1 MIKGLY
7 SAYSALEAAWKFQD
21 VLANNI
27 SNANTIGYK
36 RETVVHESFSDVL
49 LTQTSDSMAPM
60 ARRSRAVVGQIGTGT
75 YVAGVATDFTNGEL
89 QPTGNALDFA
99 VDKGFFAI
107 QSPTGEVFYT
117 RDGRFNRDLNGD
129 LVTNAGDHVL
139 DSTGLP
145 INVPTEDVS
154 VSADGVIAAN
164 GQPTGQR
171 LMVLSF
177 APTDLKRAG
186 EAYFTLSD
194 AAVANGTSGT
204 PIAGQVHQ
212 GFLEGSNTSLTT
224 EMTSLM
230 AAQRTFEANQ
240 TILARLDQTLD
251 QAAGQL
257 GQFVR
262 Q

>member
-7 SAYSALEAAWKFQD
+7 SAFTALEAAWKFQD

-49 LTQTSDSMAPM
+49 LTQTSQTMAPL
-60 ARRSRAVVGQIGTGT
+60 AKTSRAVLGQIGTGT

-99 VDKGFFAI
+99 VDKGFFGI
-107 QSPTGEVFYT
+107 QTPDGQVYYT
-117 RDGRFNRDLNGD
+117 RDGRFNRDANGD
-129 LVTNAGDHVL
+129 LVTNVGDHVL
-139 DSTGLP
+139 DSNGNQM
-145 INVPTEDVS
+145 NVPSEDVS
-154 VSADGVIAAN
+154 ASADGVLTTN
-164 GQPTGQR
+164 GQPVGQ
-171 LMVLSF
+171 LMVVSF
-177 APTDLKRAG
+177 AGTQLERAG
-186 EAYFTLSD
+186 EGYFTS
-194 AAVANGTSGT
+194 TTPGT

-230 AAQRTFEANQ
+230 AAQRTFQANQ
-240 TILARLDQTLD
+240 TILARLDETLNE
-251 QAAGQL
+251 AAGQL